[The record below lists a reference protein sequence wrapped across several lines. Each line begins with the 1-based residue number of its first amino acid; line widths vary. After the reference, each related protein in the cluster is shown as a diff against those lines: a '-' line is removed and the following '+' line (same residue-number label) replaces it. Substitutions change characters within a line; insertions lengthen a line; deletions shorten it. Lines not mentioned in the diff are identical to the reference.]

1 MTAAPRTLPIR
12 VAPVPGEALDSWH
25 EALAARLQ
33 ATPADLAAA
42 MFPASGAPGRPGPPA
57 RSW

>member
-12 VAPVPGEALDSWH
+12 VTPVPGEALDSWH

-33 ATPADLAAA
+33 ATLADLAAA
-42 MFPASGAPGRPGPPA
+42 MFPSGAPGRPGPPA

>member
-33 ATPADLAAA
+33 ATLADLAAA
-42 MFPASGAPGRPGPPA
+42 MFPARRPGRPGPPA
-57 RSW
+57 RSR